1 MWVFANAVSGCVM
14 KILVADKMEP
24 WGLDQLKGLADEV
37 AFEPDLKDDALK
49 KRLAEFDPDV
59 MTVRSTKVPKEM
71 LAAAK
76 KLRLIIRAGSGFD
89 TIDIKAAAER
99 DIRVCNCP
107 GMNAIAVAE
116 LAMGLI
122 LALDRKIPDN
132 VADLRAGKWKK
143 KFYAK
148 AGKGLKGQTLGII
161 GAGRIGAELAK
172 RALAFDMKVLYYH
185 IGRQLEL
192 VDHPNTAR
200 AELDDLLRQSD
211 IVSIHVPGGGA
222 THHLIDER
230 RLALMK
236 DGAVLI
242 NTSRAGVIDEAVLIK
257 ALKEGKLSG
266 AGLDV
271 YADEPAAESPTIDS
285 PVTKVPNIYGTHH
298 IGASTEQA
306 QMAVA
311 EEVVRIVARFKE
323 TGEALHCVNLAQPIA
338 NPMLIVQMEN
348 KPGGLAHVFGVLGEA
363 GIAAVEMDQVIH
375 DDGKSACAHIRL
387 DKQPDEAI
395 VEKIRTGHPTITGI
409 DVISVT

>member
-1 MWVFANAVSGCVM
+1 MWVFANAVSECVM

-200 AELDDLLRQSD
+200 AELDDLLLQSD
-211 IVSIHVPGGGA
+211 IISIHVPGGGA

-387 DKQPDEAI
+387 DKQPDEAL
-395 VEKIRTGHPTITGI
+395 VEKIRAGHPTITGI
-409 DVISVT
+409 DVISVA

>member
-1 MWVFANAVSGCVM
+1 M

-200 AELDDLLRQSD
+200 AELDDLLLQSD
-211 IVSIHVPGGGA
+211 IISIHVPGGGA

-387 DKQPDEAI
+387 DKQPDEAL
-395 VEKIRTGHPTITGI
+395 VEKIRAGHPTITGI
-409 DVISVT
+409 DVISVA

>member
-1 MWVFANAVSGCVM
+1 MWVFANAVSECVM

-200 AELDDLLRQSD
+200 AELDDLLLQSD

-387 DKQPDEAI
+387 DKQPDEAL
-395 VEKIRTGHPTITGI
+395 VEKIRAGHPTITGI
-409 DVISVT
+409 DVISVA

>member
-1 MWVFANAVSGCVM
+1 M

-37 AFEPDLKDDALK
+37 AYEPDLKDEALK

-59 MTVRSTKVPKEM
+59 MTVRSTKVPKEV

-116 LAMGLI
+116 LTMGLI
-122 LALDRKIPDN
+122 IALDRKIADN

-148 AGKGLKGQTLGII
+148 AGKGLKGSTLGII
-161 GAGRIGAELAK
+161 GAGRIGAEVAQ

-185 IGRQLEL
+185 IGRQTEL
-192 VDHPNTAR
+192 ADHPNAAR
-200 AELDDLLRQSD
+200 AELDDLLRKSD
-211 IVSIHVPGGGA
+211 IVTIHVPGGGA

-236 DGAVLI
+236 DGAMLI

-257 ALKEGKLSG
+257 ALKEGKLRG

-285 PVTKVPNIYGTHH
+285 PVTQIPNLYGTHH

-323 TGEALHCVNLAQPIA
+323 TGEALHCVNVAQPIA
-338 NPMLIVQMEN
+338 NPTLIVQMEN
-348 KPGGLAHVFGVLGEA
+348 KPGGLAHVFGVLGDA

-375 DDGKSACAHIRL
+375 DNGKFACAHIRL
-387 DKQPDEAI
+387 DRQPDEAV
-395 VEKIRTGHPTITGI
+395 VERIRTGHPTIIGI
-409 DVISVT
+409 EVISVA